1 MRPRRL
7 LVPILLVLLPV
18 FLVAGVWL
26 GGHPDKLPGFARD
39 AFVDDQQAQ
48 VYQQAID
55 LIKHD
60 YYRPV
65 DRKQLLD
72 KSIGAAVKSLD
83 DRFSNYFS
91 PKDYSSFQQ
100 ATEGQFEGVGM
111 TVEQAKRGLRVMTVY
126 AGSPASRGGLK
137 SGDLIT
143 KVNGRSIAGA
153 SSEASTAKI
162 KGPAGTQV
170 TLTVDGGNREREI
183 TLKRAQ
189 VEIPVV
195 QSSMVR
201 VNGKT
206 LKGASSESATTQ
218 IKGRAGTSVT
228 LTVVTGKEK
237 PRQVELKRARVDVP
251 VVESK
256 MVDTGGKKVAYVKLS
271 SFTSGAHDQVG
282 QAVRGLLAKGATAV
296 VLDLRD
302 NGGGLLNE
310 AVGVSSVFIPEGKIV
325 TTRGRSR
332 PEHVFE
338 ATGSAIP
345 TKIPVA
351 VLVNRESAS
360 ASEIVT
366 GALQDRNRATVVGT
380 HTFGKGV
387 FQEIK
392 QLSNG
397 GALDIT
403 VGEYFTPSGRNLGGG
418 GPKRGAG
425 ITPDVKAQD
434 NRKTKRDEALDV
446 AVRTAVR
453 GHA

>member
-1 MRPRRL
+1 MPVGA
-7 LVPILLVLLPV
+7 LVVLL
-18 FLVAGVWL
+18 LLAGGIWL
-26 GGHPDKLPGFARD
+26 GGHPDYLPNKVRD
-39 AFVDDQQAQ
+39 TLVGDDDAQ
-48 VYQQAID
+48 LYAEATNI
-55 LIKHD
+55 IEKD
-60 YYRPV
+60 YYRKV
-65 DRKQLLD
+65 SGKQLVKKAL
-72 KSIGAAVKSLD
+72 GEAVKSLN
-83 DRFSNYFS
+83 DRFSNYFD
-91 PKDYSSFQQ
+91 PKAYQ
-100 ATEGQFEGVGM
+100 AFNETTEGKFEGVGM
-111 TVEQAKRGLRVMTVY
+111 NVEEVKRGLRILTVFK
-126 AGSPASRGGLK
+126 GSPAAKGGIK
-137 SGDLIT
+137 PGDEIVA
-143 KVNGRSIAGA
+143 VNG
-153 SSEASTAKI
+153 T
-162 KGPAGTQV
+162 
-170 TLTVDGGNREREI
+170 
-183 TLKRAQ
+183 
-189 VEIPVV
+189 
-195 QSSMVR
+195 
-201 VNGKT
+201 T
-206 LKGASSESATTQ
+206 LKGASSEQATTR

-228 LTVVTGKEK
+228 LTVVTGKK
-237 PRQVELKRARVDVP
+237 PPRKVKLKRARVDVP

-256 MVDTGGKKVAYVKLS
+256 MIDRNGEKVAYVKLA
-271 SFTSGAHDQVG
+271 SFTSGAHTQVG
-282 QAVRGLLAKGATAV
+282 DATRALVRKGAKAV

-302 NGGGLLNE
+302 NGGGLLQE

-332 PEHVFE
+332 PEQVFD

-392 QLSNG
+392 ELSNG